1 MVTNALTQCIKVTL
15 EKLLGAQLVK
25 K

>member
-15 EKLLGAQLVK
+15 
-25 K
+25 